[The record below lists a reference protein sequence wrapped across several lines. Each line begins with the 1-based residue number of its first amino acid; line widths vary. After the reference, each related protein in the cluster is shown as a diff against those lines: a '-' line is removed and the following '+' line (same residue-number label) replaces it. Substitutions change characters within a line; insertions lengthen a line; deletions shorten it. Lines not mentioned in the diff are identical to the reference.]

1 MFIRARVPD
10 ANGNVKEVDRASET
24 LEVIID
30 HLCRY
35 INSVIDVLDA
45 NHANS
50 ILEDPS
56 RPRPERISIS
66 RDPHVG

>member
-1 MFIRARVPD
+1 MD

-24 LEVIID
+24 LEVIIV

-35 INSVIDVLDA
+35 IDSVIDVLDA

-50 ILEDPS
+50 ILDDPS
-56 RPRPERISIS
+56 GPRPEWI
-66 RDPHVG
+66 